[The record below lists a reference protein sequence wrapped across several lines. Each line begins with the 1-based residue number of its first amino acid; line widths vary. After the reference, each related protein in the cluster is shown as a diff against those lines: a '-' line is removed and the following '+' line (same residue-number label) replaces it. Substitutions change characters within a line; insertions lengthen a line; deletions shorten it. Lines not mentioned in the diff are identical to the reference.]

1 MNTSYYVKG
10 NNKLFFIIFI
20 KYYLFKKNKLFLNLL
35 NYRFNYQGIE
45 FNYIEFDEVLKK
57 YESSEFWFLL
67 WFFNDFY

>member
-20 KYYLFKKNKLFLNLL
+20 KYYSFKKNKLFLNLL